1 MTNNVQIV
9 LHSMPIDHA
18 ICMEVVD
25 LVGDNATSLSMMKP
39 AKTNPLFP
47 IYQAALQ
54 VEVATYLDMKP
65 PDRIEVVTA
74 VCSGAVIGF
83 ALCGLPR
90 DGSSLECE
98 IYYLAVAEPFR
109 KQKVMSLMLRDIL
122 ARYPGVSLCCGL
134 KLVPQYQGFGFKCVD
149 QIEQNVVMVRGTRK
163 EDIPVIPPMTFMTHP
178 LVVQE
183 REQAQKKFTQREL
196 DRADRDMSK
205 QLHQAKENTKRFL
218 KIQNPTKKTSKVAPV
233 PPIV

>member
-1 MTNNVQIV
+1 MIHNVQIV
-9 LHSMPIDHA
+9 RHSWPINDGV
-18 ICMEVVD
+18 CQEVID
-25 LVGDNATSLSMMKP
+25 LVTDNATSLSMMQP
-39 AKTNPLFP
+39 AKTSPTFK
-47 IYQAALQ
+47 IYQTALE
-54 VEVATYLDMKP
+54 VEVANYLCLEP
-65 PDRIEVVTA
+65 PNRMELVTA
-74 VCSGAVIGF
+74 DYSGGMIGF
-83 ALCGLPR
+83 ALCGLPLN
-90 DGSSLECE
+90 GSSLECE
-98 IYYLAVAEPFR
+98 IYYLAVAKPFR
-109 KQKVMSLMLRDIL
+109 GHKVMSLMVRDIL